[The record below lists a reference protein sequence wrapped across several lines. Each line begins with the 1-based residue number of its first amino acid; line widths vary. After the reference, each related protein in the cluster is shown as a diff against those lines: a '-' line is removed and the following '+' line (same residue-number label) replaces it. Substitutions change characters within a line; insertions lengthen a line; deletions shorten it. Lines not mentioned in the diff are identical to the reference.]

1 MIRDPAPSPDGVSE
15 TGAECH
21 HRRVNDSPRRPLP
34 LRVLRRVWGVLSLV
48 VTDRRKP
55 PRMPLGNLIPNS
67 DGNGGRV
74 ISSGHPGGH

>member
-1 MIRDPAPSPDGVSE
+1 VD
-15 TGAECH
+15 
-21 HRRVNDSPRRPLP
+21 DSPRRPLL

-55 PRMPLGNLIPNS
+55 PRMPLGNFIPNS

-74 ISSGHPGGH
+74 ISSGHPGGR